1 MCVGHQCVFSPS
13 QSLVC
18 FSSTQGCPWQRQH
31 HLCCYW
37 NIPCIRVQRYSRIWL
52 SALIFWPQYVLSLFL
67 TPLTRSQWA
76 MSRREKSKRN
86 AKNKCFGAQLV
97 LERDPRKCDL
107 FPILPHMDHC
117 RWYHGSLQGTTERRF
132 IGSIKKAVNVFGYSC
147 RICSWWD
154 KLYLMMVCICY
165 LWCVSFTSALH
176 NDAKHLKD
184 QGNIPLPRSKSW
196 TWQGGSYMPLI
207 DYIFIN
213 PLYHI
218 KLSLCNIAKVICY
231 QQAIDATQSCKE
243 WQVSIIK

>member
-1 MCVGHQCVFSPS
+1 MCVWAISVFFSPS

-97 LERDPRKCDL
+97 LERDSRCDL
-107 FPILPHMDHC
+107 YPTLPHMDHC

-147 RICSWWD
+147 RICSLRD
-154 KLYLMMVCICY
+154 KLYLMIYTLSLM
-165 LWCVSFTSALH
+165 
-176 NDAKHLKD
+176 
-184 QGNIPLPRSKSW
+184 
-196 TWQGGSYMPLI
+196 
-207 DYIFIN
+207 YIFHNQLCMTTPSTWKIKAISHYLAPRAGLDKEDHISPN
-213 PLYHI
+213 RLYLHQSI
-218 KLSLCNIAKVICY
+218 VSYKKY
-231 QQAIDATQSCKE
+231 HYATK
-243 WQVSIIK
+243 